1 MYKKFFFPLLFIATN
16 TSMAQ
21 VQPLAPFQT
30 GERVCF
36 VGNSITEQG
45 YYESYVWLYYMLH
58 FPGRR
63 ITVYNCGIGGDRAQ
77 NILARLHNDVL
88 VKKPTTICLTFGMND
103 TGYSEFLT
111 ANADSTAKERVRAS
125 HRYFDTITQK
135 LNAYPAAKKILITS
149 PLYDETMKNPRNYFP
164 KKSIAMDAIADVLF
178 IQGDFREDEVLQK
191 LINLVP
197 ERGLDLLLSDMA
209 PNMSGTAAVDV
220 PRAMYLAELAFDF
233 GSKMLKPGGML
244 LMKIFHGVGF
254 DELVKLARMQFDR
267 VVIRKPLASRSRSR
281 ETYLLAKGYN
291 L

>member
-1 MYKKFFFPLLFIATN
+1 MPRSKSSN
-16 TSMAQ
+16 
-21 VQPLAPFQT
+21 
-30 GERVCF
+30 R
-36 VGNSITEQG
+36 
-45 YYESYVWLYYMLH
+45 WLQEH
-58 FPGRR
+58 FDD
-63 ITVYNCGIGGDRAQ
+63 IY
-77 NILARLHNDVL
+77 
-88 VKKPTTICLTFGMND
+88 VKKAQTEGYRSRAVYKLKEIDEKENLLKPGMTVVDLGAAPGGWTQYVAEKLQGRGTIVALD
-103 TGYSEFLT
+103 
-111 ANADSTAKERVRAS
+111 
-125 HRYFDTITQK
+125 
-135 LNAYPAAKKILITS
+135 IL
-149 PLYDETMKNPRNYFP
+149 
-164 KKSIAMDAIADVLF
+164 AMDAIADVLF

-233 GSKMLKPGGML
+233 GSKMLKPGGVL

-254 DELVKLARMQFDR
+254 DELVKLARLQFDR